1 MQKIFEIIVVDDNPD
16 TMEMVLAAVKTAL
29 KIQYNYEINYKI
41 LSKRKEVDQLAEQV
55 CDIVM
60 FDCALSGEDY
70 DFQNTTAARYGY
82 DLIKKYREKNKRTKI
97 IFYSGSFDFNNEG
110 SFDLSVRDFVQII
123 NDLNIFSITNREV
136 SMLIDA
142 IKRAIDELDTI
153 LISLEDLIYHY
164 GEKGIFYIDNKKI
177 SAEDL
182 LKELRMGT
190 PIGEKFRDEIYTT
203 IISYFMK
210 FGEE

>member
-190 PIGEKFRDEIYTT
+190 PIGEKFREEIYTT